1 MYAYIIFFFL
11 LLSVNASSISAS
23 LNGIPVLNGTN
34 FEKWRD
40 HITIVLGFMHLNYT
54 LRTNKPSAI
63 TDKNTVEEKANYEK
77 WERSNRMCLMVMK
90 HTIPITI
97 RGAMPDSAK
106 SFLAEVVDQFTKLDK
121 VEASMHLSK

>member
-1 MYAYIIFFFL
+1 MYAYVVLFFF

-40 HITIVLGFMHLNYT
+40 HVTIVLGFMDLDYA
-54 LRTNKPSAI
+54 LRTDEPLAI
-63 TDKNTVEEKANYEK
+63 TDKSIVEEKANYEK

-90 HTIPITI
+90 HTIPMTI
-97 RGAMPDSAK
+97 RRTIP
-106 SFLAEVVDQFTKLDK
+106 DK
-121 VEASMHLSK
+121 VSARVS